1 MRYVYFWMF
10 MLLILNFGAQ
20 AYNFMTWQ
28 NNPCGYYKFNPD
40 CMVLSN
46 FLLNKLVRF
55 ILNLALIW
63 LIQKQLYPQE
73 KKYIWPLF
81 ACLLILAFTAL
92 YFTTNTSFFAQRSYP
107 VLHPVVFSPLLGII
121 LLAVSFIK
129 PKTPH

>member
-1 MRYVYFWMF
+1 MRFAYIWMF
-10 MLLILNFGAQ
+10 ILLMLNFGTQ
-20 AYNFMTWQ
+20 AFNFITWQ

-40 CMVLSN
+40 CMLFAD
-46 FLLNKLVRF
+46 FLLNKSVRF

-81 ACLLILAFTAL
+81 ASLLILVFTAI
-92 YFTTNTSFFAQRSYP
+92 YFTDNTSFFAQRSYP
-107 VLHPVVFSPLLGII
+107 VLHPIVFSPLLGII

-129 PKTPH
+129 PKTSH